1 MKYSNCV
8 FVLASDDMQ
17 WCREKFNSTDI
28 SFLGESMDSN
38 KNSLKIITGGASPE
52 EDLVLLASCNHTLIG
67 YGTFGLWAGILAQGE
82 VVVPQSLTLFKGTA
96 SEEASREFNWTML
109 AGH

>member
-1 MKYSNCV
+1 MTCNGV
-8 FVLASDDMQ
+8 
-17 WCREKFNSTDI
+17 EKSSTALTHC
-28 SFLGESMDSN
+28 FLVNRWIQIKS
-38 KNSLKIITGGASPE
+38 SLRIILGGASPE